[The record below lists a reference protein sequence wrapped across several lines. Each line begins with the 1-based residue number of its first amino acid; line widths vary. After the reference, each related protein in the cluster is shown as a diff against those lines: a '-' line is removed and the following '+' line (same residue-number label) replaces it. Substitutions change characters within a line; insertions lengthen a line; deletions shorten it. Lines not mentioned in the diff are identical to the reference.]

1 MSDLTV
7 RVYYE
12 DTDSGGVLYHAS
24 LVCYLDRGRIEWLRD
39 LGFSPAQLA
48 QQQHL
53 AFAVREL
60 QVRYLKPGHLD
71 DALAVRTQ
79 LRGSGPAS
87 LDFEQSVWRDETC
100 LATAQVRVACV
111 DTETER
117 PTAMPEAILMGAM
130 NKNG

>member
-1 MSDLTV
+1 MSDITV

-24 LVCYLDRGRIEWLRD
+24 LIRYLDRGRTEWLRA
-39 LGFSPAQLA
+39 LGFSLAQLEQE
-48 QQQHL
+48 QQL

-71 DALAVRTQ
+71 EALAVRTQ
-79 LRGSGPAS
+79 LCDSGPAS

-100 LATAQVRVACV
+100 LATAEVRLACMN
-111 DTETER
+111 TETER
-117 PTAMPEAILMGAM
+117 PATMPEAIRTGAV
-130 NKNG
+130 NNA